1 MIETETETTSKKRPQ
16 RQETHEEYPWTI
28 SFLLQDM
35 KGDIKENTR
44 RIEGIN
50 TRIDGLEVRI
60 DGLSTRIDGLSTRI
74 DSLASDMDARFKG
87 VYTTLSIGFTIIAAL
102 IVVFNFV

>member
-1 MIETETETTSKKRPQ
+1 MNKTQTETTSKNHPQ
-16 RQETHEEYPWTI
+16 RKEIHEEYPWTI

-44 RIEGIN
+44 RIDDLG
-50 TRIDGLEVRI
+50 GRI

-74 DSLASDMDARFKG
+74 DSLQSEMDNRFKG
-87 VYTTLSIGFTIIAAL
+87 VYTALGIGFTIIATL
-102 IVVFNFV
+102 IVVFHFVS